1 MGKSFFRISGKV
13 FLCIAGTALGL
24 MILLEVILSGAV
36 LTRIVDGI
44 ASEYVDGDIHFGKVR
59 ASLFRRFPATT
70 LTLEDF
76 HITYPAD
83 RFDLAEKAGVQG
95 HLMYRG
101 CGQEADTLASFRRF
115 SVGINPFSLIRG
127 TVDVPYMRL
136 DHPRIFAH
144 SYADG
149 SANWNIFKTGNASDR
164 TEDSISAEASD
175 SAAAEAGE
183 GSISK
188 IAIGRIMMT
197 GRPHIV
203 YTDSRDTVF
212 AMINLKRLMLAGKI
226 KSDNVRRSRIGLT
239 MDSMFVAGRLG
250 RDTIAAGI
258 DRLYLHEEGRA
269 VKVEAAAKAFL
280 ATASMGRIKVP
291 LSIDG
296 TVAFPKDSVLA
307 VHTDDLKVKVLNIPV
322 HMKADARL
330 GEAISFDARA
340 SIPRTGLKHPD
351 FPGQELT
358 LKMDIGARTDSRGR
372 INVDIDDFRAG
383 IKGVGLSVK
392 GKVRDALGEDP
403 LIEVNGNLS
412 AALDTVVRFLPD
424 TLGIEAAGVVKASVL
439 GQARLSQ
446 LDIYNF
452 SKSSLTGEM
461 TGDSITVRM
470 PADTINATVEGL
482 RIFLGPEDRT
492 SRRDS
497 TKTVKL
503 MGISGEIAS
512 ADISYKDA
520 LMLKAS
526 DFRISAKNVMSAD
539 TTVKTHPFSGRVSAG
554 KLMLR
559 DSEGAVIRLNESS
572 NSFNIF
578 PKKGQPKV
586 PVLTLTSRNKG
597 VFVKADAGRV
607 VMSNANIRAKA
618 AMNTVERRKKMREF
632 RDSLAKAYP
641 DIPRDSLFRHMM
653 AQKGPRAELPEW
665 MKEEDFRSQDIDIS
679 LDKSIAKYFRDWDL
693 DGRFS
698 IEKGILM
705 TPYFPLRNTLQG
717 FDLTFSND
725 RIGIEKFAAKSGDS
739 DISATGELTGLRR
752 ALLGRRGMLKL
763 DADIVSNGMNA
774 NQLLAAYSTGS
785 NYKPVADEAAGDEEV
800 SDEEYMEQIILDTA
814 AVVAAPSLIVVPA
827 NLNAEIS
834 LKASDIA
841 YSDLLISTA
850 TAGLLMKERC
860 IQIRETKALTNMGDI
875 SMEGFYATQ
884 SKKDIKAGFSLN
896 FKDITAEKVINLM
909 PAIDTLMP
917 LLKSFGGLLNCEVAA
932 TTRLDTAM
940 NIIMP
945 SINGILRIGG
955 DNLTIKDNEMFRK
968 MARLLVF
975 KNTKEGRI
983 DKMTV
988 EGVIKDSKVEVFP
1001 FILEMDRYMLGL
1013 SGVQNMDMSFRYHA
1027 SLIKSPFLVK
1037 LGMDIYGPDFDNMK
1051 FKIGKPKY
1059 KSRNVPV
1066 FSAVIDDTK
1075 VNLVE
1080 SMRNVFDKGVDAV
1093 MKESA
1098 AQKAIED
1105 HKKSIGYVQAVDQK
1119 MEELSADEQ
1128 KQLETEQQGEYVS
1141 TSLDMTVKEDDTTE
1155 KKADMTEA
1163 KTDMTEKEGNSK

>member
-1 MGKSFFRISGKV
+1 MGRFFKIFGKT
-13 FLCIAGTALGL
+13 LLGIA
-24 MILLEVILSGAV
+24 GAV
-36 LTRIVDGI
+36 LTLMIVLELVLSGTILTKIVSKAAD
-44 ASEYVDGDIHFGKVR
+44 EYVDGEIHFGKVS

-76 HITYPAD
+76 YITYPAD
-83 RFDLAEKAGVQG
+83 RFDKAEKVGVQG

-115 SVGINPFSLIRG
+115 SVGVKLLPLLSG

-149 SANWNIFKTGNASDR
+149 SANWNIFKNGNSAMEDADDE
-164 TEDSISAEASD
+164 TEDSTSVEVADSVSSEA
-175 SAAAEAGE
+175 AGDGE
-183 GSISK
+183 VALSK

-212 AMINLKRLMLAGKI
+212 AMINLKHLMLAGKI
-226 KSDNVRRSRIGLT
+226 KSGNMRKSRIGLT

-250 RDTIAAGI
+250 RDTLAAGI

-269 VKVEAAAKAFL
+269 VRVEAAAKAFL
-280 ATASMGRIKVP
+280 ATASMGRVKIPV
-291 LSIDG
+291 SIDG
-296 TVAFPKDSVLA
+296 TVSFPKDSVLA
-307 VHTDDLKVKVLNIPV
+307 LHTDDMKVAVLDIPV
-322 HMKADARL
+322 HMKADARI
-330 GEAISFDARA
+330 GEQIRFDARA
-340 SIPRTGLKHPD
+340 SIPHTGIRHPD
-351 FPGQELT
+351 YPGQELT
-358 LKMDIGARTDSRGR
+358 LKLDIGAGTDSRGR
-372 INVDIDDFRAG
+372 INVDLDEFRTG
-383 IKGVGLSVK
+383 IKGIGLSVK

-403 LIEVNGNLS
+403 LIDVDGNLS

-424 TLGIEAAGVVKASVL
+424 TLGIEAAGVVKASIL

-446 LDIYNF
+446 FDIYNF

-461 TGDSITVRM
+461 RGDSITVRM

-482 RIFLGPEDRT
+482 RIFLGPEEKT

-497 TKTVKL
+497 TRSIRL
-503 MGISGEIAS
+503 MGISGELAS
-512 ADISYKDA
+512 ADISYKNA
-520 LMLKAS
+520 LMLRAS
-526 DFRISAKNVMSAD
+526 DFKISAKNVMSAD

-572 NSFNIF
+572 NSFSIF
-578 PKKGQPKV
+578 PKRGQPKV

-597 VFVKADAGRV
+597 IFLKADAGRV
-607 VMSNANIRAKA
+607 VMSNADIRAKA
-618 AMNTVERRKKMREF
+618 AMNTVERRKKMKMF

-641 DIPRDSLFRHMM
+641 DIPKDSLFRHMM
-653 AQKGPRAELPEW
+653 AQRGPRAEMPEW
-665 MKEEDFRSQDIDIS
+665 LKEEDFRSQDIDIS
-679 LDKSIAKYFRDWDL
+679 LDKSLAKYFRDWDL

-698 IEKGILM
+698 IEKGMLM

-725 RIGIEKFAAKSGDS
+725 RIGIEKFAVKSGDS
-739 DISATGELTGLRR
+739 DISATGELTGLKR

-763 DADIVSNGMNA
+763 GADIVSHGMNA

-785 NYKPVADEAAGDEEV
+785 NYKPVADETADDEEI
-800 SDEEYMEQIILDTA
+800 SDEEYMEQIVLDTA

-834 LKASDIA
+834 LKASDIV
-841 YSDLLISTA
+841 YSDLQIRSA

-860 IQIRETKALTNMGDI
+860 VQIQETKALTNMGDI
-875 SMEGFYATQ
+875 SLEGFYATR
-884 SKKDIKAGFSLN
+884 SKQDIKTGFSLN

-917 LLKSFGGLLNCEVAA
+917 LLKSFGGLLNCELAA
-932 TTRLDTAM
+932 TAQLDTSM
-940 NIIMP
+940 NLIMP

-955 DNLTIKDNEMFRK
+955 NDLTIKNNDMFRK
-968 MARLLVF
+968 LAKLLIF

-1027 SLIKSPFLVK
+1027 SLIKSPFLIK
-1037 LGMDIYGPDFDNMK
+1037 LGMDIYGSDFDNMK

-1066 FSAVIDDTK
+1066 FSTVIDNTK

-1080 SMRNVFDKGVDAV
+1080 SMRNVFDRGVDAV
-1093 MKESA
+1093 MKESSA
-1098 AQKAIED
+1098 HKAIEE
-1105 HKKSIGYVQAVDQK
+1105 HKKKIGYVQAVDQK
-1119 MEELSADEQ
+1119 MEELSDEEKKKFDEEQ
-1128 KQLETEQQGEYVS
+1128 KTYEQSGIH
-1141 TSLDMTVKEDDTTE
+1141 
-1155 KKADMTEA
+1155 
-1163 KTDMTEKEGNSK
+1163 

>member
-1 MGKSFFRISGKV
+1 MIRFLKISGKILLWAAASV
-13 FLCIAGTALGL
+13 LLL
-24 MILLEVILSGAV
+24 MIVMEIVLSGAV
-36 LTRIVDGI
+36 LTHIVDKI

-83 RFDLAEKAGVQG
+83 RFDKAEKAGVQG

-101 CGQEADTLASFRRF
+101 CGQETDTLASFRKF
-115 SVGINPFSLIRG
+115 SVGVKLLPLVSG

-144 SYADG
+144 SYQDG
-149 SANWNIFKTGNASDR
+149 SANWNIFRTGTSEEDGSVPDS
-164 TEDSISAEASD
+164 TESSVGI
-175 SAAAEAGE
+175 
-183 GSISK
+183 K
-188 IAIGRIMMT
+188 KLAIGRIMMT

-203 YTDSRDTVF
+203 YTDCRDTVF
-212 AMINLKRLMLAGKI
+212 AMINIKRLMLAGKI
-226 KSDNVRRSRIGLT
+226 KSDNVHRGRIGLT

-258 DRLYLHEEGRA
+258 DKLYLHEEGRS
-269 VKVEAAAKAFL
+269 VKVKAAAKAFL
-280 ATASMGRIKVP
+280 ATASMGRVKVP
-291 LSIDG
+291 VSIDG
-296 TVAFPKDSVLA
+296 TVSFPKDSVLA
-307 VHTDDLKVKVLNIPV
+307 VHTDDMKVEILEIPV
-322 HMKADARL
+322 HMKANARL
-330 GEAISFDARA
+330 GEIISFDARA

-358 LKMDIGARTDSRGR
+358 LKMDVGARTDSRGR
-372 INVDIDDFRAG
+372 INVDLDDFRAG

-392 GKVRDALGEDP
+392 GKVRDALGDDP
-403 LIEVNGNLS
+403 LIDVDGNLS

-424 TLGIEAAGVVKASVL
+424 TLGIEATGVVKASVL
-439 GQARLSQ
+439 GQTLLSQ

-452 SKSSLTGEM
+452 SKSSLTGEV

-470 PADTINATVEGL
+470 PADTTNATVEGL

-497 TKTVKL
+497 SRTIKL

-512 ADISYKDA
+512 ADISYKNA
-520 LMLKAS
+520 LMLKVS
-526 DFRISAKNVMSAD
+526 DFKISAKNVMSTD

-559 DSEGAVIRLNESS
+559 DSEGAVIRLSESS
-572 NSFNIF
+572 NRFNIF

-586 PVLTLTSRNKG
+586 PVLTFTSRNKG
-597 VFVKADAGRV
+597 IFVKADAGRV
-607 VMSNANIRAKA
+607 IMSNADIRAKA
-618 AMNTVERRKKMREF
+618 AMNTVEKRKKMKEF

-641 DIPRDSLFRHMM
+641 DIPKDSLFRHVM
-653 AQKGPRAELPEW
+653 AQRGPRAELPEW
-665 MKEEDFRSQDIDIS
+665 MKEEDFRKQDIDIS
-679 LDKSIAKYFRDWDL
+679 LDKSLAKYFRDWDL

-698 IEKGILM
+698 IEKGMLM
-705 TPYFPLRNTLQG
+705 TPYFPLRNSLQG

-725 RIGIEKFAAKSGDS
+725 RIGIEKFDVKSGDS
-739 DISATGELTGLRR
+739 DISATGELTGLKR

-763 DADIVSNGMNA
+763 DADIQSHGVNA

-785 NYKPVADEAAGDEEV
+785 NYNPEGV
-800 SDEEYMEQIILDTA
+800 SKLEDVNDEEYIEQIVLDTTTTA
-814 AVVAAPSLIVVPA
+814 AVPSLIVIPA
-827 NLNAEIS
+827 NLNADIT
-834 LKASDIA
+834 LKASDIE
-841 YSDLLISTA
+841 YSDLNIHTA
-850 TAGLLMKERC
+850 TAELIMKERC
-860 IQIRETKALTNMGDI
+860 VQIKDTKALTNMGDI
-875 SMEGFYATQ
+875 SLEGFYATQ
-884 SKKDIKAGFSLN
+884 SKRDIKTGFSLN
-896 FKDITAEKVINLM
+896 FKNITAEKVINLM
-909 PAIDTLMP
+909 PAVDTLMP
-917 LLKSFGGLLNCEVAA
+917 LLKSFGGMLDCELAA
-932 TTRLDTAM
+932 TAKLDTSM

-955 DNLTIKDNEMFRK
+955 EDLTIKENEMFRK
-968 MARLLVF
+968 LARVLVF
-975 KNTKEGRI
+975 KNKKEGRI

-988 EGVIKDSKVEVFP
+988 EGMIKDSKVEVFP

-1027 SLIKSPFLVK
+1027 SLIKSPFLIKV
-1037 LGMDIYGPDFDNMK
+1037 GMDIYGPDFDNMK

-1059 KSRNVPV
+1059 KNRNVPV

-1080 SMRNVFDKGVDAV
+1080 SMRNVFDRGVDAV
-1093 MKESA
+1093 MKESS
-1098 AQKAIED
+1098 AQKAIEE
-1105 HKKSIGYVQAVDQK
+1105 HKKNIGYVQAVDQK
-1119 MEELSADEQ
+1119 IEELSADEQ
-1128 KQLETEQQGEYVS
+1128 KKLEEEQNAYE
-1141 TSLDMTVKEDDTTE
+1141 
-1155 KKADMTEA
+1155 
-1163 KTDMTEKEGNSK
+1163 